1 MEENRQEASPSPSPE
16 ERSYSL
22 EAEEKR
28 EEQRRTK
35 RVNEAQVFRRV
46 LKVLTPEEKRR
57 MVGLFFMMLIGAAL
71 ETIGTSLILPLI
83 EVAMSPSAVM
93 KDRKYRLIYEFFGM
107 DSVSSFLRF
116 MIAALIVVYL
126 VKNIFLYC
134 MYLMQNRFVYQ
145 GMFRTSRTVFKD
157 FVSRDYEFFL
167 DASTPLTI
175 RHIASDV
182 NGVYNLVKTYLT
194 LFTDIIIFAALFVVL
209 LAASP
214 SMTGAMVLV
223 IAVILLLNKMIISPL
238 SRRWGHEANVNN
250 ALVTKWLMQS
260 INGIKETK
268 VLNREKYF
276 VDQYDRSGRK
286 LADIQTQSNSISNLP
301 RLSIETLTMTGLLL
315 MMAFFIGSSDPDTLA
330 AMMAR
335 LGVLAV
341 VAIRIMPSANRIAQS
356 LNNVAYYE
364 PSLTAV
370 EDIIVSSRA
379 GNVDARFEGRD
390 RVQAIPFKETV
401 TLENIS
407 YRYPG
412 TEVDILK
419 NPSLEIPIG
428 HSIGLVGPSGAGKS
442 TAVDI
447 LLGLLRPQQGRILV
461 DGRVD
466 IADNL
471 EGWYADIGYV
481 PQMMFMLDDTIRNNI
496 AYGIPED
503 EIDEDRVWHVLKEAQ
518 LDEFVRGLPDG
529 LDTGIGERG
538 VRISGGQRQRIGI
551 ARALYSDPQIVIFD
565 EATSALDNDTE
576 KAIMEAIERLH
587 GRKTLIIVAHR
598 LSTIAGCDAVYRVA
612 DQQFRRLSGA
622 ELEAMIEQQKN
633 SG

>member
-419 NPSLEIPIG
+419 NTSLETPIG